1 VAIGAMVIFGGTI
14 FVLTFFTTT
23 ISALAI
29 TIICLVWGTSSGVL
43 ISIFHTGIQMNLPN
57 KDISIAMGVVQLF
70 VAIGSL
76 LATSLLG
83 LFLRNA
89 NLSLGFSYLLFTCLG
104 VVLFALVVFIVVLQR
119 RNLRAES
126 ETELV
131 KQQNLNEELV

>member
-1 VAIGAMVIFGGTI
+1 
-14 FVLTFFTTT
+14 
-23 ISALAI
+23 
-29 TIICLVWGTSSGVL
+29 
-43 ISIFHTGIQMNLPN
+43 MNLPN

-104 VVLFALVVFIVVLQR
+104 VVLFALVVFIVALQR

-126 ETELV
+126 ETEAL